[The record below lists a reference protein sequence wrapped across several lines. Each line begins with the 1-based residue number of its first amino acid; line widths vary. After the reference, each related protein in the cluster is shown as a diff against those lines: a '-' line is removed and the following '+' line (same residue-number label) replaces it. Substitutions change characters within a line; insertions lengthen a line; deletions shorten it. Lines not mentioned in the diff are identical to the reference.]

1 MHHKHNIVKHQ
12 LLNIIISIDYIK
24 LKENSVDLLKKDLLR
39 ELIYSSSRKMSLK
52 PFFKKIYVMMII
64 IPS

>member
-24 LKENSVDLLKKDLLR
+24 LKENSVDLLTKDLLR
-39 ELIYSSSRKMSLK
+39 ELMYSSSRKMSLK
-52 PFFKKIYVMMII
+52 PFFKKI
-64 IPS
+64 

>member
-24 LKENSVDLLKKDLLR
+24 LKENSVDLLTKDLLR
-39 ELIYSSSRKMSLK
+39 ELMYSSSRKMSLK
-52 PFFKKIYVMMII
+52 PFLKKNIMMIT